1 MGNLLRRGVKRER
14 LFEKKR
20 KKLLLFTPQITV
32 YGKSF
37 EKGCEKGK
45 TLRKK

>member
-1 MGNLLRRGVKRER
+1 MRNLLRRGVKRER
-14 LFEKKR
+14 LFEKKD
-20 KKLLLFTPQITV
+20 KKFLLFTPQITV

-45 TLRKK
+45 TF